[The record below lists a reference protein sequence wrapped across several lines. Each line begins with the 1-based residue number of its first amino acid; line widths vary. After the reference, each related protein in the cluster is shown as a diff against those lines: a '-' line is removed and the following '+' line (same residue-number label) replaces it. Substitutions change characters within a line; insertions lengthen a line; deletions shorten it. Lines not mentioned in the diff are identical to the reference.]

1 MPAILF
7 GSISTIADTSELQ
20 REAFNRAF
28 AAHGLDWTWDRE
40 DYRGKLATSG
50 GRTRIAQQGEALGLD
65 VDADAVHETK
75 SAIFQE
81 SLSSAALDP
90 RPGVIDTIKEAK
102 DQGWKVGLITTTSR
116 DNIEALLAALT
127 PQVQP
132 DDFDVIVDST
142 NVDQPKPDG
151 AAYAFALEALGETA
165 ARCVA
170 IEDNLDGVRSAAAAG
185 LRCVA
190 FPNENTAQHDFT
202 AAERSV
208 DRLDPAGLQQLAH
221 SA

>member
-20 REAFNRAF
+20 RRAFNQAF
-28 AAHGLDWTWDRE
+28 AAHHLDWQWDRD
-40 DYRGKLATSG
+40 DYREMLATSG
-50 GRTRIAQQGEALGLD
+50 GRTRIAHQAESLGLD
-65 VDADAVHETK
+65 VDAAAVHETK
-75 SAIFQE
+75 CAIFQE
-81 SLSSAALDP
+81 SLSAAELDP
-90 RPGVIDTIKEAK
+90 RPGVVDTIKEAK
-102 DQGWKVGLITTTSR
+102 DQGWKIGLITTTSR
-116 DNIEALLAALT
+116 DNIAALLSALS
-127 PQVQP
+127 PQVQTG
-132 DDFDVIVDST
+132 DFDVIVDAT

-165 ARCVA
+165 TQCVA

-190 FPNENTAQHDFT
+190 FPNENTTQHDFT

-208 DRLDPAGLQQLAH
+208 DRLDPEGLQRLAH